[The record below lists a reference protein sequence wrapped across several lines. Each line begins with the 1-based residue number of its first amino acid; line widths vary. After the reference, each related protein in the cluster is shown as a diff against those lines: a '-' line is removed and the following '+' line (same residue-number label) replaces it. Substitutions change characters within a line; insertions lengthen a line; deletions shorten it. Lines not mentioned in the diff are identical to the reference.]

1 MALDEP
7 AQEKAE
13 EVKVDKNDIVI
24 VGAGII
30 GIAAAFFLSK
40 EDARVTLIDRSFIG
54 REASGATAGTMS
66 FQNKEPR
73 LVPYVRESMA
83 LWAQF
88 QDELGDAIEF
98 HQPGGLRIAESEE
111 QIAALRRSIESQKK
125 AGLDVKLLLGG
136 ELNNFAP
143 YLGPS
148 VIAATYYE
156 RDARSNPVTAPLA
169 LAQAARERGA
179 AIVENEAVTAI
190 QVEGPKR
197 FLVRTR
203 GRLLKTSCII
213 NTAGVWSNE
222 IFNMIGLDFPVTL
235 DPMQVMVTEPSA
247 PIFDR
252 IITHVNGNLTLKQVD
267 SGNVVIGGGWR
278 GEGDEKRGIKK
289 PLYQSMEGSIKSACR
304 AVPALQSLNL
314 IRCWVGL
321 EGRTPDRMPLL
332 GALDSCPGFL
342 CASCV
347 KGGWTLGPLLG
358 KVVSEMALGKKSPLP
373 IEEFHP
379 RRFLGR

>member
-1 MALDEP
+1 MD
-7 AQEKAE
+7 
-13 EVKVDKNDIVI
+13 NSDIVI

-30 GIAAAFFLSK
+30 GISAAFYLSK
-40 EDARVTLIDRSFIG
+40 EAAGVTLIDRSFIG

-73 LVPYVRESMA
+73 LLPYVRESIA
-83 LWAQF
+83 LWAEL
-88 QDELGDAIEF
+88 QDELGEGVEF
-98 HQPGGLRIAESEE
+98 RQPGGLRIAETEE
-111 QIAALRRSIESQKK
+111 QLIVLRRSIESQKK
-125 AGLDVKLLLGG
+125 VGLDVELLMGG
-136 ELNNFAP
+136 ELRNFAP

-156 RDARSNPVTAPLA
+156 GDARSNPITAPLV
-169 LAQAARERGA
+169 LAKAARERGV
-179 AIVENEAVTAI
+179 AIVENEAVIGI
-190 QVEGPKR
+190 QVEGPKSL
-197 FLVRTR
+197 LVRTR
-203 GRLLKTSCII
+203 GRQIKASCVI
-213 NTAGVWSNE
+213 NAAGVWSNE

-278 GEGDEKRGIKK
+278 GEGDEKRGIKR
-289 PLYQSMEGSIKSACR
+289 PLYQSMEGSTQSACR
-304 AVPALQSLNL
+304 AIPALQSLNL

-321 EGRTPDRMPLL
+321 EGRTPDKMPLL

-342 CASCV
+342 SASCV
-347 KGGWTLGPLLG
+347 KGGWTMGPLLG
-358 KVVSEMALGKKSPLP
+358 KLVSEMTLEKRSSLP
-373 IEEFHP
+373 VGEFHP
-379 RRFLGR
+379 RRFLSK